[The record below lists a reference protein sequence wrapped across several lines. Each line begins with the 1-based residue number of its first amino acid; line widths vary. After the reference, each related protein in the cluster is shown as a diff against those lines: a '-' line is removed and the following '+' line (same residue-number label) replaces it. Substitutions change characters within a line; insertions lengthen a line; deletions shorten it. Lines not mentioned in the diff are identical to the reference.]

1 MRGPVATGKGRI
13 RSRHSVDSVS
23 YRMIVSA
30 PNRFEA
36 VPVEGGRPRGLHPPG
51 TCVSFSPS
59 GSNVSSRPAAEPSCR
74 VVTWIPDALER
85 RQSRLDP
92 TRTGRKQV
100 ILTDPCG
107 LRRGHECGISHE
119 ISYAAPSK
127 TKVRPPLASW
137 SKFSA
142 RTEFLRSAA
151 VTEQVAGLR
160 QYEPHAQGRRQRVRR
175 T

>member
-74 VVTWIPDALER
+74 GVTWIPDALER
-85 RQSRLDP
+85 RQSRLAP

-119 ISYAAPSK
+119 ISYVAPSK
-127 TKVRPPLASW
+127 TKMRPPWL
-137 SKFSA
+137 
-142 RTEFLRSAA
+142 
-151 VTEQVAGLR
+151 AGLNSR
-160 QYEPHAQGRRQRVRR
+160 LGRSFCGVQRSPSKWPDYVNTNRMPR
-175 T
+175 GGAKGSVA